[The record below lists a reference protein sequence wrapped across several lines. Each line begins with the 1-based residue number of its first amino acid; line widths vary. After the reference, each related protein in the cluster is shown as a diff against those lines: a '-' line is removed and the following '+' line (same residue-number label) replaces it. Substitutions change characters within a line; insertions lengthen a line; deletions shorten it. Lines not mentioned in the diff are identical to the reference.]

1 MKVPG
6 DERMH
11 DTGEAR
17 HGRLK
22 IFLGAAPGVGK
33 TYEML
38 RAAQSRRRDGVD
50 VVIGL
55 IETHGRQDTEE
66 QLRGLE
72 VIPRKPIEYREHVL
86 EEMALD
92 ALLERRPDLVIV
104 DELAHSN
111 IPGSRNAK
119 RYLDVQELIEAGIDV
134 FTTLNVQH
142 IESLNEIVAKAT
154 WTVVRETVPD
164 SLLDLAEEIEVV
176 DLSPANLIERL
187 KQGKVDLSGHPGAAG
202 HNFFSQQNLTNLRP
216 LALQRAKKPPAR
228 RVLVPFDGSPSA
240 LHAVQH
246 VVSLARAGHR
256 GTIWLLNV
264 QAPSAKSSSTGADP
278 GVQARAA
285 GEAILE
291 KASRLLDAQHIPF
304 RCEVLAGLPS
314 ETIAGAVGRHQI
326 DLIVMGS
333 TGTGTLARLFLGSVA
348 TAVVHDSKVPVTLV
362 K

>member
-1 MKVPG
+1 MKLSG
-6 DERMH
+6 DERMR

-72 VIPRKPIEYREHVL
+72 VIPRKPIEYKEHVL
-86 EEMALD
+86 KEMDLD

-104 DELAHSN
+104 D
-111 IPGSRNAK
+111 AK
-119 RYLDVQELIEAGIDV
+119 RYLDVEELIEAGIDV
-134 FTTLNVQH
+134 FTTMNVQH

-164 SLLDLAEEIEVV
+164 SVLDFAEEIEVV
-176 DLSPANLIERL
+176 DLSPADLLERL
-187 KQGKVDLSGHPGAAG
+187 KQGKVDLSGHPGAAT
-202 HNFFSQQNLTNLRP
+202 HNFFSQQNLTGLRP

-256 GTIWLLNV
+256 GTILLLNV
-264 QAPSAKSSSTGADP
+264 QAPSAKGPSPAG
-278 GVQARAA
+278 GLGLQARAA
-285 GEAILE
+285 GETILE
-291 KASRLLDAQHIPF
+291 KASRLFDAHHIPYQ
-304 RCEVLAGLPS
+304 REVLAGLPS
-314 ETIAGAVGRHQI
+314 EAIAAAVGRHQI

-333 TGTGTLARLFLGSVA
+333 TGMGTLARLFGSVA
-348 TAVVHDSKVPVTLV
+348 MAVAQESKVPVTLV